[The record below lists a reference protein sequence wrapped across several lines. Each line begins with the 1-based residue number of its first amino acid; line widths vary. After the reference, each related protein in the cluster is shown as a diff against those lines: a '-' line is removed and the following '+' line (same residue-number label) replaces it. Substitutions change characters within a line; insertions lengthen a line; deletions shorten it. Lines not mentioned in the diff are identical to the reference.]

1 VRLAA
6 VVTALAVAASGAAAG
21 HQEAAEVTTPGKL
34 FAPRDVDVLVGT
46 SVTWRNVDT
55 ATHTVTEDDDVFD
68 SGHIRPGGSFSETFS
83 EPGAFAYHCSI
94 HRFMRGTVH
103 VFEVV
108 LRGPPEPL
116 RPGRRARLEGLA
128 PAGVGE
134 VVLER
139 LSPGPAAVVGRASP
153 GTGGA
158 FVFTVRS
165 REPERYRA
173 RAGSATSP
181 VVRVAVEPRVAVAS
195 RTRGIAVSAF
205 PARPGSRVLLQE
217 YDRESF
223 DFVTVARGR
232 LDRSSHATIAY
243 RPTARTQVRAVVR
256 GSQGWSDGVSR
267 TISVRPR

>member
-1 VRLAA
+1 MRLAA
-6 VVTALAVAASGAAAG
+6 IVTALAVTATGSAAA
-21 HQEAAEVTTPGKL
+21 HEQAAEVTTPGKL
-34 FAPRDVDVLVGT
+34 YAPRDVDVLLGT
-46 SVTWRNVDT
+46 SVTWRNADT
-55 ATHTVTEDDDVFD
+55 ATHTVTEDDDAFD

-83 EPGAFAYHCSI
+83 EPGTFAYHCSI
-94 HRFMRGTVH
+94 HRFMRGAVH

-108 LRGPPEPL
+108 LRGPSEPL

-128 PAGVGE
+128 PAGVDQ

-139 LSPGPAAVVGRASP
+139 LTPRPAAIVGRASP
-153 GTGGA
+153 GPEGA

-165 REPERYRA
+165 REPERFRA

-181 VVRVAVEPRVAVAS
+181 VVRVAVEPRVIVAT
-195 RTRGIAVSAF
+195 RRRGIAVSAF

-232 LDRSSHATIAY
+232 LDRSSRTTIAY

-256 GSQGWSDGVSR
+256 GSRGWSDGVSR
-267 TISVRPR
+267 AISVRPR